1 MVTLPHEALPK
12 LSSVEEERLTTA
24 DLLMQ
29 WREATR
35 AAQLAERLAELAT
48 RAADQSDASALASE
62 QIARMAEKAAV
73 AAERASQSARK
84 AATRAA
90 ALAAENRGMRLREAD
105 EAVVNAR
112 ASELEAR
119 LRYEHAD
126 HPGPEAHGM
135 RDGDSV

>member
-1 MVTLPHEALPK
+1 M
-12 LSSVEEERLTTA
+12 EEERLTTA

-35 AAQLAERLAELAT
+35 AAELAERLAEVAT

-73 AAERASQSARK
+73 AAERASRSARN

-90 ALAAENRGMRLREAD
+90 SLATENRSTRLREAD
-105 EAVVNAR
+105 EAVVSAR
-112 ASELEAR
+112 ASEAEAR
-119 LRYEHAD
+119 VRYEQAHRAGREGPPVQES
-126 HPGPEAHGM
+126 HGVGGPGM
-135 RDGDSV
+135 QDGHRL